1 MKGGGRF
8 KLVHSKGR
16 ISNRGGGRRKKEV
29 ETEMRTRGINLT
41 QGMEFRDK
49 ISRSLKFYG
58 GWFSVLFV
66 IAGRNA
72 HAVTFSK

>member
-1 MKGGGRF
+1 MEEEEERKKRF
-8 KLVHSKGR
+8 KLVHSKDFDREEGE
-16 ISNRGGGRRKKEV
+16 KKEG

-58 GWFSVLFV
+58 GCFCLLSP
-66 IAGRNA
+66 GG
-72 HAVTFSK
+72 TFTL

>member
-1 MKGGGRF
+1 MEEEEERKKRF
-8 KLVHSKGR
+8 KFVHSKDFER
-16 ISNRGGGRRKKEV
+16 RRRGKKEG

-58 GWFSVLFV
+58 GCFCLLSPGETL
-66 IAGRNA
+66 AL
-72 HAVTFSK
+72 